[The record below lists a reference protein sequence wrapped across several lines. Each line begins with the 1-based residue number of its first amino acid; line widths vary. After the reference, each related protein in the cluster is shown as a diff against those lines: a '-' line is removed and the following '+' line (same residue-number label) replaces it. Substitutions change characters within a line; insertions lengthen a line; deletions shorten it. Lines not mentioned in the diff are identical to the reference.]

1 MTLKEIKK
9 QVLELSISDRW
20 SLVQTLLESL
30 KQESKARSKK
40 GNLSRLRGIAQPAI
54 GQEDSDPQQEY
65 INYLVRKY
73 Q

>member
-1 MTLKEIKK
+1 MTLKELKK

-40 GNLSRLRGIAQPAI
+40 RNLSRLRGIAQPAI
-54 GQEDSDPQQEY
+54 GQENFQPRQE
-65 INYLVRKY
+65 
-73 Q
+73 